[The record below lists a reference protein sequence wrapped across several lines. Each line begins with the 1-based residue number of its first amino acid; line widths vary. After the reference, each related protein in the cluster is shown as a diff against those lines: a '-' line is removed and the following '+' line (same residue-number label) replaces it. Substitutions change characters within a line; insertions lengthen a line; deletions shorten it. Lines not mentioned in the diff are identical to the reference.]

1 MRQRRWVEL
10 IKDYNC
16 TIEYHPG
23 RANVT
28 VDALIWKSSE
38 SLAYLRIAYLPLLV
52 ELQKDGEELGI
63 SQQGGLLTGLHVR
76 PILVERVIAT
86 QLEDPT
92 LSMIRL
98 EVENGTRID
107 YAVGEDRAL
116 KCEHITMEFVFKLPR
131 TSRGHDRIWVIVD
144 QLTKSTHFL
153 LIKETYSLAEL
164 AKLFVD
170 ESVRLHGALI
180 SIVSDRNARF

>member
-1 MRQRRWVEL
+1 
-10 IKDYNC
+10 
-16 TIEYHPG
+16 
-23 RANVT
+23 
-28 VDALIWKSSE
+28 
-38 SLAYLRIAYLPLLV
+38 YLRIAYLPLLV

-116 KCEHITMEFVFKLPR
+116 
-131 TSRGHDRIWVIVD
+131 VIGTRLCVPKNED
-144 QLTKSTHFL
+144 LKREIVEAHCS
-153 LIKETYSLAEL
+153 TYSMHSGST
-164 AKLFVD
+164 KMN
-170 ESVRLHGALI
+170 RTLHEYYSRPYTKGDI
-180 SIVSDRNARF
+180 ARYLSGCMICQQ